1 MKIVYNACY
10 GGFCGSDLLV
20 ERWNEAMPMLKVEDG
35 YELVRYRTHPELVEL
50 VEQLGEAASEGLSFL
65 RVAELSDDTTDYTIV
80 ENDGKENI
88 YFVVD
93 GKIFRY

>member
-10 GGFCGSDLLV
+10 GGFCGSDFLI
-20 ERWNEAMPMLKVEDG
+20 RCWNETMPMLKVEDG
-35 YELVRYRTHPELVEL
+35 YELARYRTHPELVEL
-50 VEQLGEAASEGLSFL
+50 VEELGEAASESLSFL

-80 ENDGKENI
+80 ENDGKEDI
-88 YFVVD
+88 YFVVE